1 MSEDKDAINFD
12 KEYFEDTLQEIERY
26 VIERVNGINSR
37 TDGQTKD
44 DIDEIRAEIQ
54 NFFDTWQE
62 YVDECNGADPTVPL
76 FFGRRFMVTPPA
88 SGTRRLLK
96 QYGSKGKDTAISTL
110 TSMRNVDTPVT
121 GSIIVWGDNNV

>member
-1 MSEDKDAINFD
+1 M
-12 KEYFEDTLQEIERY
+12 
-26 VIERVNGINSR
+26 IERVNGINSR

-96 QYGSKGKDTAISTL
+96 QYGSNGKDTAISTL
-110 TSMRNVDTPVT
+110 KSMRNVDTPVT